1 MREALGQPLQN
12 ISKELL
18 NKVVSK
24 EVARDLRKYKYTV
37 AGGNTGKTPSKE
49 NRRLNGQL
57 SAEKGGSPAAAKRL
71 NFGSPAPNDRA
82 NTSNAVDVKDL
93 LKELNAGVHEKVSM
107 LKMLAVKCGEAET
120 SYKKIRTCLLKG
132 DATQA
137 ERVVSMLEQM
147 NSVTL
152 KDLQSELSTSND
164 IFEVIAEISDTIQRE
179 KREQSKSVGKDR
191 TLQEN
196 NILKR

>member
-1 MREALGQPLQN
+1 
-12 ISKELL
+12 
-18 NKVVSK
+18 
-24 EVARDLRKYKYTV
+24 
-37 AGGNTGKTPSKE
+37 
-49 NRRLNGQL
+49 
-57 SAEKGGSPAAAKRL
+57 
-71 NFGSPAPNDRA
+71 
-82 NTSNAVDVKDL
+82 
-93 LKELNAGVHEKVSM
+93 
-107 LKMLAVKCGEAET
+107 
-120 SYKKIRTCLLKG
+120 
-132 DATQA
+132 
-137 ERVVSMLEQM
+137 MLEQM

>member
-1 MREALGQPLQN
+1 
-12 ISKELL
+12 
-18 NKVVSK
+18 
-24 EVARDLRKYKYTV
+24 
-37 AGGNTGKTPSKE
+37 
-49 NRRLNGQL
+49 
-57 SAEKGGSPAAAKRL
+57 
-71 NFGSPAPNDRA
+71 
-82 NTSNAVDVKDL
+82 
-93 LKELNAGVHEKVSM
+93 M

-120 SYKKIRTCLLKG
+120 SYKKIRTFLVKG

-152 KDLQSELSTSND
+152 KDLQTELSTSNEV
-164 IFEVIAEISDTIQRE
+164 FEILADLSDTIQKE
-179 KREQSKSVGKDR
+179 KRDQSKSVGKDR

>member
-1 MREALGQPLQN
+1 
-12 ISKELL
+12 
-18 NKVVSK
+18 
-24 EVARDLRKYKYTV
+24 
-37 AGGNTGKTPSKE
+37 
-49 NRRLNGQL
+49 
-57 SAEKGGSPAAAKRL
+57 
-71 NFGSPAPNDRA
+71 
-82 NTSNAVDVKDL
+82 VKDL
-93 LKELNAGVHEKVSM
+93 LKELNAGIHDKVSM

-120 SYKKIRTCLLKG
+120 SYKKIRTFLVKG

-152 KDLQSELSTSND
+152 KDLQTELSTSNEV
-164 IFEVIAEISDTIQRE
+164 FEILADLSDTIQKE
-179 KREQSKSVGKDR
+179 KRDQSKSVGKDR

>member
-1 MREALGQPLQN
+1 
-12 ISKELL
+12 
-18 NKVVSK
+18 
-24 EVARDLRKYKYTV
+24 
-37 AGGNTGKTPSKE
+37 
-49 NRRLNGQL
+49 
-57 SAEKGGSPAAAKRL
+57 
-71 NFGSPAPNDRA
+71 
-82 NTSNAVDVKDL
+82 
-93 LKELNAGVHEKVSM
+93 M

-120 SYKKIRTCLLKG
+120 SYKKIRTCLVKG